1 MHKLEAILTEK
12 KYKNPRKYQMICV
25 VAISNNGI
33 IGDGNDLIWHLPGD
47 LLRVKKI
54 TMGCPLIMGR
64 RTWASIGKALPG
76 RASIV
81 LTRDTSWSANGAIVV
96 HNFLDAI
103 IESKNWLINQQTEEN
118 RLILFG
124 GGEIYSLGIDFCQEI
139 ELTRVFLEP
148 EKGTKFPDIDW
159 QDWNE
164 LNCEHHASGPN
175 YPSYS
180 YHRFR
185 YNKLVRYV

>member
-1 MHKLEAILTEK
+1 MEIVLTEK
-12 KYKNPRKYQMICV
+12 KLKVPRKYQMICV

-33 IGDGNDLIWHLPGD
+33 IGDGDGLIWHLPGD
-47 LLRVKKI
+47 LLRVKNI

-64 RTWASIGKALPG
+64 RTWASIGRALPG
-76 RASIV
+76 RASVV
-81 LTRDTSWSANGAIVV
+81 LTRDTSWRADGAIVV
-96 HNFLDAI
+96 HNFIDAI
-103 IESKNWLINQQTEEN
+103 LQSKNWLIQQKSEEN

-124 GGEIYSLGIDFCQEI
+124 GGEIYSLGIEFCQEI

-148 EKGTKFPDIDW
+148 KKGTRFPDINW

-164 LNCEHHASGPN
+164 LNYEYHASGPN

-185 YNKLVRYV
+185 FNKMERYV